1 MNRSDRFLIRMA
13 VFVVLVAAL
22 AAALFRPLS
31 TAFMGNPGIN
41 GVILGVLLCGIVYIF
56 RQVLLLNPET
66 AWIEDFRERLANRDM
81 TAPAGRP
88 PRLLSSMA
96 RMLSTRQGGRVS
108 LSATSLQ
115 TLLDGISSRLD
126 ETRETSRY
134 LIGVLVFLGLLG
146 TFYGLLE
153 TVRAVGG
160 VVGGLNVSSNDLARS
175 FADLK
180 TALGSP
186 LAGMST
192 AFSSSLFGLA
202 GSLVLGF
209 LDLQAGQAQNRFYND
224 LEEWLSSFTRLSSGG
239 GLSDSGD
246 ASVPAY
252 IQALLEQTADSL
264 DNRQRITGR

>member
-1 MNRSDRFLIRMA
+1 MNRSGRFLIRMA

-22 AAALFRPLS
+22 AAVLFRPLS

-41 GVILGVLLCGIVYIF
+41 GVILGILLCGIVYIF
-56 RQVLLLNPET
+56 RQVLMLNPES
-66 AWIEDFRERLANRDM
+66 AWIEDFRERLANRDL
-81 TAPAGRP
+81 TAPSGPA
-88 PRLLSSMA
+88 PRLLASMA
-96 RMLSTRQGGRVS
+96 RLLTTRQGGRVS

-115 TLLDGISSRLD
+115 TLLDGISTRLD

-146 TFYGLLE
+146 TFYGLLL
-153 TVRAVGG
+153 TVQSVRG
-160 VVGGLNVSSNDLARS
+160 VLGGLSLGGSDVAAA
-175 FADLK
+175 FADMKERLA
-180 TALGSP
+180 TP

-224 LEEWLSSFTRLSSGG
+224 LEEW
-239 GLSDSGD
+239 
-246 ASVPAY
+246 
-252 IQALLEQTADSL
+252 
-264 DNRQRITGR
+264 